1 VPEQHAIAGTNRRGG
16 GDVPDVEGELRA
28 RAAADGVEFFFALF
42 VDMHGRPCAKMVPVE
57 ALGVML
63 GGGSGFA
70 GFAAGPMGQSPADPD
85 MIAVPDVAS
94 YTLAPWQPGL
104 AVLHCDISVEGE
116 PWPYTP
122 RLILKRMLEKAR
134 ARGLDYQV
142 GVEAEYFLV
151 RRDGDK
157 GIEVADPL
165 DRMAGPCYDAK
176 GLTRMYDHLTTVSK
190 YMNQLGWE
198 NYANDHEDANGQ
210 FEQNFHFADAL
221 TSADRLIFFRYMV
234 QTIAHRAGLAA
245 TFMPKPFANLTGSG
259 LHLHSSLWD
268 ATTGAELFADPADGR
283 GLGMSQLGYQYIAGL
298 IDHGPAL
305 AGVTCPTVNSYKRM
319 GVGAPLSGATW
330 APAYATYGGN
340 NRTQMLRVPEAGRV
354 ENRAVDGSANPY
366 LAMAAQ
372 LAAGLDGID
381 RGLDPGEPNKD
392 NLYLLS
398 AEEVDRRGIRT
409 LPPTLLHAMD
419 ELLADDVMRD
429 ALGKTADGDYVDY
442 YAKVKREE
450 FHAWHSVVSDWE
462 VERYLTL
469 F

>member
-1 VPEQHAIAGTNRRGG
+1 M
-16 GDVPDVEGELRA
+16 PDVEGELRA

-122 RLILKRMLEKAR
+122 RLILKRMLDKAR

-151 RRDGDK
+151 RRDGDD

-176 GLTRMYDHLTTVSK
+176 GLTRMYDHLTTVSR

-210 FEQNFHFADAL
+210 FEQNFRFADAL

-234 QTIAHRAGLAA
+234 HTIAHKAGLAA

-268 ATTGAELFADPADGR
+268 VTTGAELFADPADPR
-283 GLGMSQLGYQYIAGL
+283 GLGMSQLAYQYIAGL

-319 GVGAPLSGATW
+319 GVGAPQSGATW

-381 RGLDPGEPNKD
+381 RGLDPGEPNPD

-398 AEEVDRRGIRT
+398 ADEVGRRGIRT

-419 ELLADDVMRD
+419 ELVADDVVRD

>member
-1 VPEQHAIAGTNRRGG
+1 M
-16 GDVPDVEGELRA
+16 PDVEGELRG

-134 ARGLDYQV
+134 VRGLDYQV

-151 RRDGDK
+151 RRDGDT

-221 TSADRLIFFRYMV
+221 TSADRLVFFRYMV
-234 QTIAHRAGLAA
+234 QTVAHRAGLTA

-268 ATTGAELFADPADGR
+268 ANSGAELFADPADAR
-283 GLGMSQLGYQYIAGL
+283 GG
-298 IDHGPAL
+298 
-305 AGVTCPTVNSYKRM
+305 T
-319 GVGAPLSGATW
+319 
-330 APAYATYGGN
+330 
-340 NRTQMLRVPEAGRV
+340 
-354 ENRAVDGSANPY
+354 
-366 LAMAAQ
+366 
-372 LAAGLDGID
+372 
-381 RGLDPGEPNKD
+381 
-392 NLYLLS
+392 
-398 AEEVDRRGIRT
+398 
-409 LPPTLLHAMD
+409 
-419 ELLADDVMRD
+419 
-429 ALGKTADGDYVDY
+429 
-442 YAKVKREE
+442 
-450 FHAWHSVVSDWE
+450 
-462 VERYLTL
+462 
-469 F
+469 

>member
-1 VPEQHAIAGTNRRGG
+1 M
-16 GDVPDVEGELRA
+16 PDVEGELRA
-28 RAAADGVEFFFALF
+28 KAAADGVEFFFALF

-57 ALGVML
+57 ALDVML

-151 RRDGDK
+151 RRDGDN

-234 QTIAHRAGLAA
+234 HTIAHNAGLAA

-268 ATTGAELFADPADGR
+268 ASTGAELFADPADSR

-319 GVGAPLSGATW
+319 GVGAPVSGATW

-340 NRTQMLRVPEAGRV
+340 NRTQMLRVPEGGRV

-381 RGLDPGEPNKD
+381 RGLDPGEPNQD

-398 AEEVDRRGIRT
+398 ADEVTRRGIRT

-419 ELLADDVMRD
+419 ELVADDVMRD